1 MEAERTIL
9 AFETKTRAQEGSKG
23 CYQSLPRFLPP
34 KGFAGQRA
42 CCPRLRNPSGSSLPL
57 LRVWPVEGAASPRS
71 HSSLGFAT

>member
-34 KGFAGQRA
+34 KGFAGQREGLLSTA
-42 CCPRLRNPSGSSLPL
+42 QEPERVLPAAAPSLASRGRRITTLSL
-57 LRVWPVEGAASPRS
+57 
-71 HSSLGFAT
+71 